1 MTLSKEKKLQR
12 IDSYLYV
19 SSDVICCIFL
29 YHCCATYRFF
39 LFVPNSLAIFDIH
52 KAYIGV
58 ISKFRVVF
66 DRFIKE
72 YLLFVFHAKSYLFGI
87 MDAVKCQYNPC
98 KYFYILNLKD
108 K

>member
-1 MTLSKEKKLQR
+1 MFLLMSFVAYFYIIVAQH
-12 IDSYLYV
+12 IDFF
-19 SSDVICCIFL
+19 SSFQTRWQFSIYIR
-29 YHCCATYRFF
+29 H
-39 LFVPNSLAIFDIH
+39 
-52 KAYIGV
+52 IGV

-87 MDAVKCQYNPC
+87 MDAVKCQYNPY

>member
-29 YHCCATYRFF
+29 YFIVAQHIDFF
-39 LFVPNSLAIFDIH
+39 SSFQTRWQFSIYIRH
-52 KAYIGV
+52 IGV

-98 KYFYILNLKD
+98 N
-108 K
+108 